1 MLEILYQDEWLVAV
15 NKPSGWLVHRS
26 WLDRDEKVVVMQT
39 VRDQIGQHVFTAHR
53 LDRPTSG
60 VLLMG
65 LSSEAGRLLAQQ
77 FEQHQIQKRYHAI
90 VRGWLM
96 EEAVLDYPLVEEL
109 DKIAD
114 KFAREDKGPQPAVTH
129 YRGLATVEM
138 PVATGRYP
146 TTRYG
151 LVELEPKTGRKHQ
164 LRRHLAH
171 LRHPI
176 IGDSKHGDL
185 RQNRSGAEHFGL
197 QRLMLHASQLS
208 LTHPFTGEPL
218 TIHAGLVVA
227 EEAEAI
233 LTAQGHKATVFEDP
247 ELSDWLPYQ
256 DKYVLVVTSTTGQG
270 DLPDSI
276 VPLFQGIKDTLG
288 FQPNLRYG
296 VIALGDSSY
305 VNFCNGGKQFD
316 TLLQEQS
323 AQRVGEMLL
332 IDASENPEPETES
345 NPWVEHWGTLL
356 S

>member
-96 EEAVLDYPLVEEL
+96 DEAELDYPLVEEL

-114 KFAREDKGPQPAVTH
+114 KYAREDKGPQPAVTH

-151 LVELEPKTGRKHQ
+151 LVELEPKLDVNTNY
-164 LRRHLAH
+164 AAIW
-171 LRHPI
+171 PI
-176 IGDSKHGDL
+176 CVI
-185 RQNRSGAEHFGL
+185 
-197 QRLMLHASQLS
+197 
-208 LTHPFTGEPL
+208 PL
-218 TIHAGLVVA
+218 LGTANTAICARTAAGLN
-227 EEAEAI
+227 I
-233 LTAQGHKATVFEDP
+233 
-247 ELSDWLPYQ
+247 
-256 DKYVLVVTSTTGQG
+256 
-270 DLPDSI
+270 
-276 VPLFQGIKDTLG
+276 
-288 FQPNLRYG
+288 
-296 VIALGDSSY
+296 
-305 VNFCNGGKQFD
+305 
-316 TLLQEQS
+316 S
-323 AQRVGEMLL
+323 ACRG
-332 IDASENPEPETES
+332 
-345 NPWVEHWGTLL
+345 
-356 S
+356 